1 MDEHIGSRGMAYAL
15 ELVKRCDDI
24 ALDYNA
30 GAYTDAYNRT
40 SELVKYIG
48 RNDPM
53 PALGVLSS
61 AITDAI
67 GELRDAS
74 HYAKI
79 SAVQVL
85 KIVADKVSTHR
96 VHEALMAANG
106 WGELI

>member
-24 ALDYNA
+24 ALDYN
-30 GAYTDAYNRT
+30 YHRTD
-40 SELVKYIG
+40 ELVRYIG

-53 PALGVLSS
+53 PALGALCGS
-61 AITDAI
+61 ITEAI